1 MGAFTISA
9 LSLIG
14 VPLTAGFVSK
24 LQLATAVWERGYS
37 WAVAVILL
45 SSILALIYMGR
56 ILRVAFFEPPHQI
69 DGVDVAK
76 NEAPMMMLIPMWIL
90 AILSIVIGIN
100 ADWVFDVAT
109 RAAELLIP
117 VQMIR
122 EGL

>member
-1 MGAFTISA
+1 MSAFTVLA

-24 LQLATAVWERGYS
+24 LQLATAVWERGYG
-37 WAVAVILL
+37 WGVAIILL
-45 SSILALIYMGR
+45 SSVLALIYMGR
-56 ILRVAFFEPPHQI
+56 ILRVAYFEPPHQI

-76 NEAPMMMLIPMWIL
+76 NEAPLMMLVPMWIM
-90 AILSIVIGIN
+90 AILSVIIGIN
-100 ADWVFDVAT
+100 ADWIFEIAN

-117 VQMIR
+117 LQALG